1 MAIIFHWKFIGELAE
16 RLKKNTGRVE
26 FKRKGSISAVVKIK
40 MTVTTLHKVIPTYLE
55 MEEQSS
61 EF

>member
-1 MAIIFHWKFIGELAE
+1 MAIIFHWRFIGELTE
-16 RLKKNTGRVE
+16 RLKNTGRVE
-26 FKRKGSISAVVKIK
+26 CKRKGSIFAVVKIK
-40 MTVTTLHKVIPTYLE
+40 MTVTILHKVIPTYLE

>member
-1 MAIIFHWKFIGELAE
+1 MMFHWKFIGELTE
-16 RLKKNTGRVE
+16 RLKTNTERVE
-26 FKRKGSISAVVKIK
+26 FKRKGSISAVVEIK
-40 MTVTTLHKVIPTYLE
+40 MTVTAFHKAIPTYLE